1 MDFKKGLTV
10 TIILLLIGLGVA
22 IIVGSMQGRDVF
34 FINNFDAIVNNSIPA
49 KKDKNYTYE
58 IVRVKGNV
66 NDTILV
72 KPCEN
77 CEAVKLSGEIS
88 QKFMNDFKGGT
99 SKMQF
104 DPYKATAGKL
114 KIVHKIR

>member
-1 MDFKKGLTV
+1 MDFKKGLTA

-22 IIVGSMQGRDVF
+22 IIVGSNQDRDVF
-34 FINNFDAIVNNSIPA
+34 FINEFDGIVSNSIPTN
-49 KKDKNYTYE
+49 KTKNYTYE
-58 IVRVKGNV
+58 IVRLKGNV

-77 CEAVKLSGEIS
+77 CKVEKLIGEIS
-88 QKFMNDFKGGT
+88 VKYKNTFNSGISRF
-99 SKMQF
+99 SL
-104 DPYKATAGKL
+104 DPYKTTSGKL